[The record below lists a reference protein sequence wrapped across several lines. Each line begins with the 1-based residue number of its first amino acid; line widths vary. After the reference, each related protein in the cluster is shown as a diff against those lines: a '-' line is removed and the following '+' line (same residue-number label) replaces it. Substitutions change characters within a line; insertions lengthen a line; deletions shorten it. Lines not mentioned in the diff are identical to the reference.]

1 MFKPEAEEMISP
13 ATEMPE
19 LPAEIRVTPA
29 EEAPAEEVLTEA
41 EPVRE
46 MPPVA
51 PVVRR
56 AIRPP
61 EAYPADVPW
70 SPRAVML
77 LLLDI
82 VVEAV
87 KLM

>member
-1 MFKPEAEEMISP
+1 MFKPEAEEIISP

-19 LPAEIRVTPA
+19 LPAEMRVTPA
-29 EEAPAEEVLTEA
+29 DDAPADEVFKA
-41 EPVRE
+41 ADPVSE

-61 EAYPADVPW
+61 EA
-70 SPRAVML
+70 
-77 LLLDI
+77 
-82 VVEAV
+82 
-87 KLM
+87 

>member
-1 MFKPEAEEMISP
+1 MEPEPEVMISVGM
-13 ATEMPE
+13 EMPE
-19 LPAEIRVTPA
+19 LPADIRVMPADDAPA
-29 EEAPAEEVLTEA
+29 EEAFKAA
-41 EPVRE
+41 EPLRV

-61 EAYPADVPW
+61 EAYPVDVPW
-70 SPRAVML
+70 SPRAVILAEVEM
-77 LLLDI
+77 

>member
-1 MFKPEAEEMISP
+1 MFKPEAEEIMSP
-13 ATEMPE
+13 ATEIPE
-19 LPAEIRVTPA
+19 LPAEIRVMPP
-29 EEAPAEEVLTEA
+29 ELAPADETLSEA

-61 EAYPADVPW
+61 EAKPADVPW